1 MKEEIILY
9 ANGCVVR
16 RKNKRVL
23 SRKLPQD
30 EIGIELYN
38 MVDKGKEDAKI
49 VFAKIEKR
57 RSKLLFKVSRQG
69 AEDLVIALMETLKIE
84 TENQTVK

>member
-1 MKEEIILY
+1 MKEEITLY

-23 SRKLPQD
+23 SRTLPQD
-30 EIGIELYN
+30 QIGIELYN

-49 VFAKIEKR
+49 VFAKIEKH
-57 RSKLLFKVSRQG
+57 RSQLVFKVSRQG
-69 AEDLVIALMETLKIE
+69 AEDLVIALMQTLEIDKQS
-84 TENQTVK
+84 NH

>member
-1 MKEEIILY
+1 MKEEITVY

-16 RKNKRVL
+16 SKNKRVL
-23 SRKLPQD
+23 SRTLPQD
-30 EIGIELYN
+30 QIGVELYN

-57 RSKLLFKVSRQG
+57 RSQLVFKLSRHG
-69 AEDLVIALMETLKIE
+69 AQALVLSLIETLKIE
-84 TENQTVK
+84 NEFNH